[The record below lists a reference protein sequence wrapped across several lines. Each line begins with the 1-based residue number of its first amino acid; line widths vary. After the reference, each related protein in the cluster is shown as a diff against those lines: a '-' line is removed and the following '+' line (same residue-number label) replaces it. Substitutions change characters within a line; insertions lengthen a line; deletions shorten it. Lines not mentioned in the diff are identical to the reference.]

1 MSILPMHLL
10 VLIMQVVVMFTSMN
24 IIDNQIQRTVV
35 QLQRPSILNLSFLSI
50 SFSAAAMDKDKEQS
64 CTNDVVFSPS

>member
-50 SFSAAAMDKDKEQS
+50 SFSAAAMDKDK
-64 CTNDVVFSPS
+64 